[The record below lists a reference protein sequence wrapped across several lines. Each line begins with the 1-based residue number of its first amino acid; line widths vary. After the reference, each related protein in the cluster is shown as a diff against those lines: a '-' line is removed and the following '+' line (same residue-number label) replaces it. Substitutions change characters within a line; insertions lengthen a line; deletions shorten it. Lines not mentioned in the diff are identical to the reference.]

1 MAQIIPNKKPLA
13 EQPLKVGQ
21 PLGATLAFLGME
33 RSIPLMHA
41 AQGCSAFAKVFL
53 IQHFHEPIPIQST
66 AMDPISTVMGSDD
79 NLRQAF
85 THICQQHHPKLIG
98 LLTSGLTEAQGA
110 NIVHSVK
117 TFQNELPKY
126 KNTTIITVNTPDF
139 YGSLENGYTA
149 AVEAMIDQLV
159 PDKAPSTVRRKRINL
174 VVSHMLTPG
183 DVELLKSY
191 VEAFGLTPIIIP
203 DLSLSLDG
211 HLSEQD
217 FTSLSQGGTTVD
229 QIKTA
234 GQALATIVVGRSLER
249 CASML
254 AQRTHIQTE
263 TFPHLHTLEES
274 DRLIMLLKQL
284 SGRKIPASIERAR
297 GQLCDALIDTHPQL
311 GGKKAGLA
319 MEADHLTAFTA
330 LFETVNIKPS
340 VLIAPSNQ
348 PQLATLSVDK
358 VQIGDLQ
365 DLQEQ
370 AIHEG
375 VDLLLANCHA
385 ASISKMMGI
394 PLMRVG
400 IPIHDEFG
408 CFAKSYIGYHGIR
421 NTLFELANLLRH
433 EVHSIPVYHSPLKQ
447 DLSEITPEDL
457 SPLKMEA

>member
-21 PLGATLAFLGME
+21 PVGAALAFLGTE

-41 AQGCSAFAKVFL
+41 AQGCSSFAKVFL
-53 IQHFHEPIPIQST
+53 IQHYHEPIPIQST

-85 THICQQHHPKLIG
+85 THLCQQHHPKMVG
-98 LLTSGLTEAQGA
+98 LLTSGLTEAQGSD
-110 NIVHSVK
+110 IIKSVK
-117 TFQNELPKY
+117 EFQKDLPKY
-126 KNTTIITVNTPDF
+126 KNTAIVAVNTPDF
-139 YGSLENGYTA
+139 YGSLENGYAA

-183 DVELLKSY
+183 DVELLKHY
-191 VEAFGLTPIIIP
+191 VEAFGLTPVVIP

-211 HLSEQD
+211 HLAEQD
-217 FTSLSQGGTTVD
+217 FTALSQGGTTVE

-249 CASML
+249 VATML

-263 TFPHLHTLEES
+263 TFAHLHTLEES
-274 DRLIMLLKQL
+274 DRLIMLLSQL
-284 SGRKIPASIERAR
+284 SGRKVPASIERAR
-297 GQLCDALIDTHPQL
+297 GQLCDALIDTHTQL
-311 GGKKAGLA
+311 GGKKAALA
-319 MEADHLTAFTA
+319 MEADHLTAFSA
-330 LFETVNIKPS
+330 LFDSVNIRLS
-340 VLIAPSNQ
+340 VMISPSNQ
-348 PQLATLSVDK
+348 PQLAALPVDK

-365 DLQEQ
+365 DLEELAMQED
-370 AIHEG
+370 
-375 VDLLLANCHA
+375 VDLLLANSHA
-385 ASISKMMGI
+385 TSIAKKMDI
-394 PLMRVG
+394 PLLRLG

-408 CFAKSYIGYHGIR
+408 CFAKSYIGYNGIR

-433 EVHSIPVYHSPLKQ
+433 EVHSIPVYNSPLKQ
-447 DLSEITPEDL
+447 DLSQIR
-457 SPLKMEA
+457 MEG